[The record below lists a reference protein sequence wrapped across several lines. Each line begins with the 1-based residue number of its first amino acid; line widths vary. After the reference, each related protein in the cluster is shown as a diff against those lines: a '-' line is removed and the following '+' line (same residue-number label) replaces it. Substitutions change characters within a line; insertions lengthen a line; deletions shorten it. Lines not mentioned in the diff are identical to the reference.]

1 MQISTSR
8 TRITPEGPF
17 FPCYLLGHAIRTEK
31 ALGVADEL
39 WASALVLKIEETTLI
54 WVSVDLA
61 GFNKR
66 ESDQLRSELS
76 PTPIPDRNMI
86 RFPRFSERKKPRFPV
101 IWISFMPRF

>member
-76 PTPIPDRNMI
+76 TGIRSRRKPSRSASPTPIPDRI
-86 RFPRFSERKKPRFPV
+86 
-101 IWISFMPRF
+101 